1 MKCQAGK
8 TKEGRKKGRKEGRK
22 GERERE
28 RNEGRKEGRK
38 KERKK
43 KRRKATA
50 FSYPS
55 HETAQGKAP
64 VSGPVTGTQPEVRE

>member
-28 RNEGRKEGRK
+28 RGMKEGRKE
-38 KERKK
+38 ERKK
-43 KRRKATA
+43 KRKATA